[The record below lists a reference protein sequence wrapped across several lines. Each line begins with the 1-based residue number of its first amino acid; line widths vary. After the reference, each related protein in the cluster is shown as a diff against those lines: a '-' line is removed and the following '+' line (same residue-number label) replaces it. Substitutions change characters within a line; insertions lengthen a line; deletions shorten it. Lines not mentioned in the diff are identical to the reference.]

1 MALELLRP
9 YDFNQV
15 LITVNG
21 VQIGGFGEEGGIEFE
36 MGGDMVEHA
45 VGADGTVFVNRSNDK
60 RLIGTI
66 TVMQNT
72 ASATYL
78 GGLMQL
84 QDAAVGPLP
93 TINLFVRNIITG
105 EQVQDPQSIFIQR
118 PAPNQNA
125 ASSERAFA
133 ILMPYAANKIVYGTI
148 TA

>member
-1 MALELLRP
+1 MVLELLRP

-15 LITVNG
+15 LITVDG

-36 MGGDMVEHA
+36 MGGDMLEHS

-60 RLIGTI
+60 RVIGTI

-72 ASATYL
+72 AAATYL
-78 GGLMQL
+78 GGKMQL
-84 QDAAVGPLP
+84 QNAAIGPLP
-93 TINLFVRNIITG
+93 TINLFIRNLITG
-105 EQVQDPQSIFIQR
+105 EQIQDPQSVFIQR

-125 ASSERAFA
+125 SSSERAFP
-133 ILMPYAANKIVYGTI
+133 ILLPYAANKIIYGTI